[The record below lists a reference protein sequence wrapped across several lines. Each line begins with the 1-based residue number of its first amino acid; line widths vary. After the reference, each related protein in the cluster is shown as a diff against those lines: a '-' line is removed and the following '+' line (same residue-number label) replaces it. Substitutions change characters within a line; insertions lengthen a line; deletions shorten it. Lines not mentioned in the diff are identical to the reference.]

1 MFSYIELPHRSSCT
15 RKTTE
20 PGRVARSKADVL
32 GNEYPLCV
40 PVFWDRVI
48 GVQGVPP
55 GWVVAASAAVALLV
69 VASPRLWRMTRI
81 AITIAHESGHAAA
94 SLLSG
99 RRLEGIRLHADTSG
113 ETVSRGRRNGPGIV
127 ITALAGYVTPPLLG
141 VGACALLAAHRATLL
156 LSLLLVLLAVT
167 LVLVRNWYGVLSVLV
182 TAGALVA
189 VIWLADPSLR
199 AAFAYAV
206 AWFLLFGGV
215 RPVVELARTR
225 TRAVRLPP
233 GRRLAAGRSGPGMSD
248 ADQLAFLTRLP
259 AVAWV
264 TLFALV
270 AIAAVILGG
279 RLLIPWPTHL
289 PSLGS
294 LSGK

>member
-1 MFSYIELPHRSSCT
+1 M
-15 RKTTE
+15 
-20 PGRVARSKADVL
+20 A
-32 GNEYPLCV
+32 
-40 PVFWDRVI
+40 VFWDRVI
-48 GVQGVPP
+48 GVQSAPP

-113 ETVSRGRRNGPGIV
+113 ETVSRGRRRGPGIV
-127 ITALAGYVTPPLLG
+127 VTAFAGYITPPLLG
-141 VGACALLAAHRATLL
+141 VGACALLAAHRVTLL
-156 LSLLLVLLAVT
+156 LALLLVLLAVT
-167 LVLVRNWYGVLSVLV
+167 LVLVRNWYGALSVLA

-189 VIWLADPSLR
+189 VSWLADPALR

-215 RPVVELARTR
+215 RPVAELARTR
-225 TRAVRLPP
+225 RTRQVRLPP
-233 GRRLAAGRSGPGMSD
+233 GRVPTGRRLAGGRPGPGMTD
-248 ADQLAFLTRLP
+248 ADQLGWLTPVP
-259 AVAWV
+259 AGAWV
-264 TLFALV
+264 AMFALV
-270 AIAAVILGG
+270 AVAAVVFGA
-279 RLLIPWPTHL
+279 RLLIPWPAHL
-289 PSLGS
+289 PSLPP